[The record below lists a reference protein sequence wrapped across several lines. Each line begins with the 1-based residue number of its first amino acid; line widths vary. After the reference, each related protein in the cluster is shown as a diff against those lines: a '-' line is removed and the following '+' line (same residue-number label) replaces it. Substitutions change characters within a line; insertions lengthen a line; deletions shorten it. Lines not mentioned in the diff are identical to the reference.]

1 MRICGI
7 GRVRRAVRR
16 LRNLRAPGGVVLLY
30 HRVAEV
36 GSDPWSLCVTPRRFA
51 EQLEVLR
58 ERAQPTR
65 LRHLS
70 RALKDGE
77 RSDRPVAVTFDDG
90 YADNFYN
97 AKPLLERHDVPATFF
112 LTAGYVDCE
121 HEFWWDE
128 LERLLLQPGALPA
141 TLRLSINGSVYRWE
155 LGEAANYGED
165 EYRRYRR
172 WRIGD
177 DEPGS
182 RHSLYRSLHQL
193 LQPLDED
200 ERRKVLDE
208 LLSWSGADPVSRPNY
223 WPLSSAQVSA
233 LGESIEVGA
242 HTVTHPFLPAL
253 PPAAQWDEIRHSK
266 ARLEEITGSPVT
278 SFAYPYGDYTAETA
292 ALVREA
298 GFARACSTE
307 TDTVWRR
314 TDPFRLPRVEVQ
326 DWDGEEFAR
335 RLSKW
340 LESREASRRS
350 LAS

>member
-1 MRICGI
+1 M
-7 GRVRRAVRR
+7 
-16 LRNLRAPGGVVLLY
+16 Y

-36 GSDPWSLCVTPRRFA
+36 GSDPWSLCVTPRHFA

-65 LRHLS
+65 LQSLS
-70 RALKDGE
+70 RALAIGN

-90 YADNFYN
+90 YADNSYD

-112 LTAGYVDCE
+112 LTAGYVDRE

-141 TLRLSINGSVYRWE
+141 TLRLSIDGSVHRWE
-155 LGEAANYGED
+155 LGEAAHYGED

-177 DEPGS
+177 GEPS
-182 RHSLYRSLHQL
+182 PRHSLYRSLHQL
-193 LQPLDED
+193 MQPLDED
-200 ERRKVLDE
+200 ERRKVLEE
-208 LLSWSGADPVSRPNY
+208 LLLAWSGAGPVNRPTHR
-223 WPLSSAQVSA
+223 PLSSAQVSA
-233 LGESIEVGA
+233 LGELIEVGA
-242 HTVTHPFLPAL
+242 HTVTHPFLSAL

-292 ALVREA
+292 TLVREA

-307 TDTVWRR
+307 TGTVWRR

-340 LESREASRRS
+340 LESQAKGESSSSTVERRG
-350 LAS
+350 